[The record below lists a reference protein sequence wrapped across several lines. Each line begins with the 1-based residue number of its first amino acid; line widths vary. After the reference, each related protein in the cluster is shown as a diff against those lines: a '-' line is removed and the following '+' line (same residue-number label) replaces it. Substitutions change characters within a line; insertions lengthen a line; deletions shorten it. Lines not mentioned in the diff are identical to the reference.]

1 MRPVPAPKAAPVLND
16 RQRQYLLAAYELDQ
30 QIEQQRKRDFARGMV
45 DDARTPAAQW
55 RAMPYGRWQHKLGQ
69 PPTPL
74 REALAPNLVSPGTGS
89 TWKALAERGLVSVD
103 DRTIQ
108 FPGML
113 LREQYELPHV
123 SLTRAGRQLA
133 RQLLGEVRE
142 SAKPGV
148 LAPDTWR
155 ALTRL
160 WEWDPTQECY
170 LLADG
175 NGGTTAGIA
184 WEVWQRL
191 ERLRPQRVLGRRNQE
206 AVVENHYIRLTTMG
220 RIYYLLHWAANC
232 QAHPT
237 IAAPDP
243 HLSPETAQRIRAL
256 VAAADAQLDQPPA
269 GAYDQ
274 WQANLHHP
282 RYTTRLEPYE
292 RQRELSRGLPT
303 TPAELLERPALRTS
317 WRHFLHEYLLRQQLT
332 PAEWSSYQLW
342 SHVRLEKGRPV
353 WQVSASAVSVE
364 YRAAEQVI
372 RLYFSDYPRAS
383 ELAAALSQLH
393 ALAHRHHCGRWL
405 LSFRGV
411 PQPLRPP
418 LRQRLVAGFSHTG
431 KPAGAT
437 SLRIALVAPT
447 PPVSEWA
454 ADLPEHFPSRAFE
467 WAEFSGELAAYEWLA
482 PSP

>member
-1 MRPVPAPKAAPVLND
+1 MRPTPANPAPLVLND
-16 RQRQYLLAAYELDQ
+16 RQRLYLLAAYQLDQ
-30 QIEQQRKRDFARGMV
+30 QIELQRRRNFARGLV
-45 DDARTPAAQW
+45 DDARTPAAEW

-74 REALAPNLVSPGTGS
+74 REALDPKLISPGTGS
-89 TWKALAERGLVSVD
+89 TWKALAERGLVEVD
-103 DRTIQ
+103 ERTIQ

-123 SLTRAGRQLA
+123 SLTRAGRKLA
-133 RQLLGEVRE
+133 RELLGEVRE

-155 ALTRL
+155 ALVRL
-160 WEWDPTQECY
+160 WEWSPAQERY

-191 ERLRPQRVLGRRNQE
+191 ERLQPQRVLGRRNQE
-206 AVVENHYIRLTTMG
+206 GLVENQYIRLTTVG

-232 QAHPT
+232 QAHPA

-243 HLSPETAQRIRAL
+243 HLSPEATQRIQDLAE
-256 VAAADAQLDQPPA
+256 AADAQLDQPPP
-269 GAYDQ
+269 GAYDR

-282 RYTTRLEPYE
+282 RYATRLEPHE
-292 RQRELSRGLPT
+292 RQRELSRGLPAA
-303 TPAELLERPALRTS
+303 PAELLARPTLRTS
-317 WRHFLHEYLLRQQLT
+317 WRHFLQEYLLRQQLT

-342 SHVRLEKGRPV
+342 SHVRLEKGRPG
-353 WQVSASAVSVE
+353 WLASTPVISVE
-364 YRAAEQVI
+364 YRAAEQVV
-372 RLYFSDYPRAS
+372 RLYFNDYPKAS

-393 ALAHRHHCGRWL
+393 QLAHQHDCGRWL

-411 PQPLRPP
+411 SQPLRPP
-418 LRQRLVAGFSHTG
+418 LRQRLVAGLARTG
-431 KPAGAT
+431 RPAGAIT
-437 SLRIALVAPT
+437 LLLALVAAQ
-447 PPVSEWA
+447 PPLDEWK
-454 ADLPEHFPSRAFE
+454 ADLAQQLPAEGVA
-467 WAEFSGELAAYEWLA
+467 WAEFAGETTAYAWLA
-482 PSP
+482 LLD